1 MKNTMNY
8 VMNGDSIEM
17 LIDRGHH
24 VSRNYYLREYCLKK
38 DLSGKHILDYGFN
51 NGNLLRSIP
60 SDVNFTYTGVEVQED
75 FVTSMSEKYSDH
87 NFIYFNK
94 YHQSYNTT
102 GDSELELI
110 DVVSDTY
117 DYIFAWNVFTHCT
130 YEYTKECIEEM
141 KAVLNTDGKI
151 IFNVYSKEHL
161 LSLSNI
167 MVKRG
172 DRLNGTI
179 TPLTSFDD
187 FNNYVYWVNGQ
198 TLSYDTIVESNLSGL
213 LTAYDI
219 DWLVLDSGWSLRDNW
234 NNRVFTFEI
243 GA

>member
-1 MKNTMNY
+1 MKNTINY

-24 VSRNYYLREYCLKK
+24 VNRNNYLYEYCLKE
-38 DLSGKHILDYGFN
+38 DLSGKSFLDYGFN

-94 YHQSYNTT
+94 YHPSYNTT

-130 YEYTKECIEEM
+130 YEYTKKCIEEM
-141 KAVLNTDGKI
+141 KAVLNTNGKI
-151 IFNVYSKEHL
+151 IFNVYSKEQL
-161 LSLSNI
+161 LNLSNV
-167 MVKRG
+167 MERRG
-172 DRLNGTI
+172 DKLNGTI
-179 TPLTSFDD
+179 TPLSTFDSFD
-187 FNNYVYWVNGQ
+187 NYVYWINGQ
-198 TLSYDTIVESNLSGL
+198 TLSYDTPVEGDLSAL
-213 LTAYDI
+213 LSAYDI
-219 DWLVLDSGWSLRDNW
+219 NWLVTDSGWTLRDNHE
-234 NNRVFTFEI
+234 NKIYTFEI

>member
-1 MKNTMNY
+1 
-8 VMNGDSIEM
+8 M

-24 VSRNYYLREYCLKK
+24 VNRNNYLYEYCLKE
-38 DLSGKHILDYGFN
+38 DLSGKSFLDYGFN

-94 YHQSYNTT
+94 YHPSYNSN
-102 GDSELELI
+102 GNKKIKLENVVPEKY
-110 DVVSDTY
+110 DV
-117 DYIFAWNVFTHCT
+117 IFAWNVFTHCT
-130 YEYTKECIEEM
+130 YEYTKECIAEM
-141 KAVLNTDGKI
+141 QTVLKDNGKI

-161 LSLSNI
+161 LHLSNI
-167 MVKRG
+167 MVNRG

-179 TPLTSFDD
+179 TPLSTFNSFD
-187 FNNYVYWVNGQ
+187 NYVYWINGQ
-198 TLSYDTIVESNLSGL
+198 TLTYDTPMQGNVSSL

-243 GA
+243 GG